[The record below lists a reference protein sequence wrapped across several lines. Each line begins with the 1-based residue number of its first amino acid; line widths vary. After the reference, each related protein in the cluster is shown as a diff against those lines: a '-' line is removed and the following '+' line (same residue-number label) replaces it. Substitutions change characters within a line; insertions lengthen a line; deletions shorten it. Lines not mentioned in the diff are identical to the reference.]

1 MITLLFTLAM
11 FGAFFDIIYG
21 NHKVEKIKLGKSKL
35 GVIFLFRVV
44 CTLCKDIII
53 LIFNG
58 AKGLFVY
65 AKSLHTKAKPNKVKI
80 KKSTKPNNVINLH
93 EYKKNKVG

>member
-58 AKGLFVY
+58 AKGLFAY
-65 AKSLHTKAKPNKVKI
+65 AKSLHTKTKKIKP
-80 KKSTKPNNVINLH
+80 KKSTKPNNVINLN